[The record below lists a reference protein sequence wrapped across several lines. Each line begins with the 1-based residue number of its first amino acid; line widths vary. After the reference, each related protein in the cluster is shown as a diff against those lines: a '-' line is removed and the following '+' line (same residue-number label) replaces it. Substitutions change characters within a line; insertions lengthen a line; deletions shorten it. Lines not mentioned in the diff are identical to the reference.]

1 MGTPRDQNGFEH
13 LFLCHQQSLIRR
25 AAQLTRARSEAE
37 DLYQDTIER
46 AWRTYDRIRHSEN
59 PRGWLLR
66 IMFNLFVDDRRR
78 RQKLRELPATALG
91 EASAPE
97 PYEAVPWEMVT
108 EKDLRLAMNRL
119 PRAHREILQLNVVER
134 RSYKEIAA
142 TLRIPVATVGSRLH
156 RARRQV
162 REVLEGP
169 IVPHRPFGSSHSHLE
184 SHMFPKGP
192 RTSGISSRKR
202 RLKEA
207 LPELAGS
214 LQA

>member
-1 MGTPRDQNGFEH
+1 MGTPRDQDGFEH

-97 PYEAVPWEMVT
+97 PYEAVPWELVT
-108 EKDLRLAMNRL
+108 EKDLRAAMNRL

-169 IVPHRPFGSSHSHLE
+169 IVPHRPFGELD
-184 SHMFPKGP
+184 
-192 RTSGISSRKR
+192 R
-202 RLKEA
+202 RLRRCSRLPGREA
-207 LPELAGS
+207 AGAPSSIRTQSRVAGS
-214 LQA
+214 TNVPR